1 MQQHIV
7 AFTQS
12 LICYLLKKK
21 KKHLMTDKVREKD
34 ISHISAT
41 VFL

>member
-12 LICYLLKKK
+12 LILLLKKK
-21 KKHLMTDKVREKD
+21 RKHLMTDKVREKD
-34 ISHISAT
+34 ISHISA